1 MSGQEVAERAAE
13 LTRLRVP
20 YVHARVVLAQRP
32 TSAKPGDQALILP
45 DGSMEG
51 FVGGDCAEST
61 VRAQSLALLDSGDS
75 LLLRITPEPEAEPV
89 EAVAGTLS
97 VHNPCLSGGTLEIFL
112 EPRRPPPLVVVEGDT
127 PIARALLAIGRPL
140 GYELVRHTG
149 SLPDDAAAVVVA
161 SHGRDEADLLL
172 AAVAARV
179 PYIGLVASRK
189 RGSAVVA
196 ALELAAQPG
205 TNSPRPG
212 TRLASPG
219 RSTLPRPGTRLASP
233 GRSTIHTPAGLD
245 IGARTP
251 EEIALSILAD
261 IVARRP
267 RPTGRTALVD
277 PSDAQDAHPPA
288 TLKAVDPVCG
298 MTVAAVDSSLHLDH
312 DGTRYYFCGSGCLR
326 AFAAEPTAFEG
337 TGDAAAG
344 DTASGDTSA
353 PVSAS

>member
-1 MSGQEVAERAAE
+1 MTVQDVADRAVE
-13 LTRLRVP
+13 LTRMRVP

-32 TSAKPGDQALILP
+32 TSAKPGDQALVLP

-75 LLLRITPEPEAEPV
+75 LLLRITPEPESEPA

-112 EPRRPPPLVVVEGDT
+112 EPRRPAPLVVVEGDT
-127 PIARALLAIGRPL
+127 PIARALLAIGRAL
-140 GYELVRHTG
+140 GYELVRHSG
-149 SLPDDAAAVVVA
+149 SLPDDVAAVVVA
-161 SHGRDEADLLL
+161 SHGRDEADVLR

-196 ALELAAQPG
+196 ALDLAEQPVLPQPG
-205 TNSPRPG
+205 TQ
-212 TRLASPG
+212 LASPG
-219 RSTLPRPGTRLASP
+219 RSA
-233 GRSTIHTPAGLD
+233 IHTPAGLD

-267 RPTGRTALVD
+267 RPTGRTALAD
-277 PSDAQDAHPPA
+277 PSAGQDERHPPVA
-288 TLKAVDPVCG
+288 LEAVDPVCG

-326 AFAAEPTAFEG
+326 AFAADPSRT
-337 TGDAAAG
+337 
-344 DTASGDTSA
+344 
-353 PVSAS
+353 